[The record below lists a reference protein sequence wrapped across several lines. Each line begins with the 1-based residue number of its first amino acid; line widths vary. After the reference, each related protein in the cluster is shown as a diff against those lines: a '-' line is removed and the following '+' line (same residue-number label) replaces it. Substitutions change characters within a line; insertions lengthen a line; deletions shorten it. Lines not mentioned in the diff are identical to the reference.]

1 MDRLLFVTSVG
12 SCVLIFMV
20 LQSLRRAHI
29 RVEYS
34 ISWLAA
40 GFGLL
45 LLSRWESGLI
55 WLSKLFGV
63 TYPPAALLGIA
74 FGILLLMLYRV
85 SMVVSELKD
94 NNIALAQ
101 KVAILE
107 YRLQSVSENEKV
119 G

>member
-1 MDRLLFVTSVG
+1 MSRLLLFTSLG
-12 SCVLIFMV
+12 SCILILMV

-45 LLSRWESGLI
+45 MLSRWESGLV
-55 WLSKLFGV
+55 WLSKVLGV
-63 TYPPAALLGIA
+63 TYPPAALLGVGV
-74 FGILLLMLYRV
+74 GILMLMLYRV

-107 YRLQSVSENEKV
+107 YRLQSLPDNEKV